1 MTVIR
6 QNLNQP
12 ADMAKVNQEGE
23 TSLGPSPETTLKKKI
38 NQEPIQS
45 TESKRN

>member
-12 ADMAKVNQEGE
+12 ADMAKVNQEGGISRCGDR
-23 TSLGPSPETTLKKKI
+23 TVVDKKKLKKVNVKM
-38 NQEPIQS
+38 
-45 TESKRN
+45 